1 MRRII
6 LPGAIVLAA
15 LSTAPRPA
23 TAQGS
28 GGNAEQEVLAVVNK
42 LFDAMR
48 TRDTAAMRNV
58 FDSSAKLVTTTNRDG
73 QPTIRSTKIT
83 DFISIIGRAP
93 AADTLNETIYDTEVR
108 VDDNLAT
115 VWTAYDFRVNS
126 RFSHCGYDAFQM
138 VRTPEGWKIIA
149 IADTQKREGC
159 KNAN

>member
-6 LPGAIVLAA
+6 LPAAIVLAA
-15 LSTAPRPA
+15 LTTPSRPA
-23 TAQGS
+23 KAQTPA
-28 GGNAEQEVLAVVNK
+28 NAEQEVLAVVNK

-48 TRDTAAMRNV
+48 SRDTAAMRSV
-58 FDSSAKLVTTTNRDG
+58 FDTSAKLVTTSTRNG
-73 QPTIRSTKIT
+73 QPSIRSTKIA
-83 DFISIIGRAP
+83 DFISIIGGAP
-93 AADTLNETIYDTEVR
+93 AADTLNESIYDTEVR